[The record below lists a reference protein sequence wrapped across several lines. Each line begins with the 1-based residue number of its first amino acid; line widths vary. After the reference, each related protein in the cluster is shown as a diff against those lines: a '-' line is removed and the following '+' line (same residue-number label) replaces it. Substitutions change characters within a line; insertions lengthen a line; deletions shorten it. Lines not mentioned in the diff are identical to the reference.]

1 MTGTEDT
8 PATSPEDT
16 GTSPR
21 HPLDP
26 LTGAEI
32 EAATSILKRDRHLK
46 DSARFVYVTLRE
58 PAKETVLNH
67 QPGQALD
74 REAHIVLRERKE
86 RTTYEA
92 RVSIT
97 AGEVRHWAEL
107 P

>member
-1 MTGTEDT
+1 MTTTEDT
-8 PATSPEDT
+8 PATTSPEDT

-58 PAKETVLNH
+58 PAKETVLSH
-67 QPGQALD
+67 QPGQAI
-74 REAHIVLRERKE
+74 RPRGPHRPA
-86 RTTYEA
+86 
-92 RVSIT
+92 
-97 AGEVRHWAEL
+97 
-107 P
+107 